1 VQFRASFGHGAL
13 IRCAGFGPRPS
24 LFITR
29 GRPYRTLPPHE
40 EEVIPAVNDLIT
52 IDAVTTSALGFWTGE
67 VAAVPRCVSPLAKTK
82 GTGVPAAGPTTPKV
96 NGTGLHFVGTGAGA
110 LGVGAMWTD
119 QVQGIAVRVPVAAV
133 QGDPPRRTPP
143 RC

>member
-1 VQFRASFGHGAL
+1 M
-13 IRCAGFGPRPS
+13 
-24 LFITR
+24 
-29 GRPYRTLPPHE
+29 
-40 EEVIPAVNDLIT
+40 NDLIT

-67 VAAVPRCVSPLAKTK
+67 VAVGPCCASPLPKVK
-82 GTGVPAAGPTTPKV
+82 GTGLPF
-96 NGTGLHFVGTGAGA
+96 TGMGAYA
-110 LGVGAMWTD
+110 LGVGAMGTD